1 MTAFIDRMIEKRT
14 EQGLSKKALAEKA
27 GRERQVIENWE
38 KRLSEPR
45 LESAMLI
52 AKALGVSLDWMVGL
66 TDSTETA

>member
-27 GRERQVIENWE
+27 GMERQAIENWE

>member
-1 MTAFIDRMIEKRT
+1 MTVFIDRMIEKRT
-14 EQGLSKKALAEKA
+14 EQGLTRKALAEKA
-27 GRERQVIENWE
+27 GMERQAVQNWE
-38 KRLSEPR
+38 LRLAEPR